1 MPMANSCLCM
11 ASQCCKVMIFQL
23 IFFLKKRKEHLRI
36 TLRNFPYVLLLSPWK
51 YILPSLLI
59 SQITT
64 ACFWTLQ
71 IWNLTLCIILYLGP
85 FTQLYLW
92 DLCMVLLIVMFI
104 LIAIVSYFISEYATI
119 YLSILSLLRMCTY
132 SVLEY
137 FK

>member
-36 TLRNFPYVLLLSPWK
+36 TSRNFPYVLLLSPWK

-71 IWNLTLCIILYLGP
+71 IWNLILCIILYLGP